1 LSGILKAKSNENK
14 YYEKFRLILKQFWI
28 NLYNN
33 NLFLMTG
40 GATAFSLFPDLGRR
54 SGYEGYNVFSGPRPQ
69 VPMPPS
75 SMALS
80 QISPLPMRPAFNG
93 TGFPGSSKLKCKI

>member
-1 LSGILKAKSNENK
+1 MIKK
-14 YYEKFRLILKQFWI
+14 
-28 NLYNN
+28 
-33 NLFLMTG
+33 LFTG

-93 TGFPGSSKLKCKI
+93 TGFPGSSKLMGNFYIFIANFFATQIIGGAKKLVVLLLLSGNI